1 MAYISQ
7 EEKQAIAPAVKNLLK
22 LFGCKGTLSIHHHS
36 TIHLTLTSGIID
48 FIGSANRRN
57 KERAI
62 ARGEPVREIKDT
74 MDVNVYWIDEH
85 FDGAAAEFLNQAVAI
100 LKGEGWF
107 DHSDIQSDYF
117 HKKHYVSISVGKW
130 NKPYILQA

>member
-7 EEKQAIAPAVKNLLK
+7 AEKQAIAPAVKNILK
-22 LFGCKGTLSIHHHS
+22 RFGVKGTLSIHQSS
-36 TIHLTLTSGIID
+36 TIHLTLTSGGID

-57 KERAI
+57 KERAL
-62 ARGEPVREIKDT
+62 ARGETAYVVKDS
-74 MDVNVYWIDEH
+74 MDVNVYWIDDH
-85 FDGAAAEFLNQAVAI
+85 FDGVAAEFLNQAVAA

-107 DHSDIQSDYF
+107 DHSDIQTDYF